1 MPQQYIREHT
11 RLEIMSDT
19 NEWKKSN
26 RTLEILRKAQE
37 EKYGVIAIIAY
48 TFDQAVTIV
57 RTAERMK
64 SPIMILVFPWAITS
78 KSSGSNG
85 ELVRAIS
92 ELSYRAKVPVSVHLD
107 HAQDIELIKYC
118 TRNLP
123 FDSIMVDMSHYSR
136 EDNLKYTRELVELCN
151 QYKIATEAEPG
162 RIEGGEDG
170 VLHTGD
176 LEGLLTDV
184 EEAKLFFDTGI
195 DIIAPSF
202 GNVHGDY
209 GQDGPNLNFDI
220 VKDIFKLIKNE
231 YEADQE
237 NIDYERYV
245 CLHGTNEFSKE
256 LMQENI
262 THGITK
268 LNINKLILQ
277 SYFDEMQSYYYQ
289 GGSETKVSFTEAI
302 DKSNEKLSECLEYW
316 MDVCGSA
323 NTAQ

>member
-1 MPQQYIREHT
+1 
-11 RLEIMSDT
+11 MSNI

-37 EKYGVIAIIAY
+37 GKYGVIAIIAY
-48 TFDQAVTIV
+48 TFDQAVTMV
-57 RTAERMK
+57 RTAEKMK

-118 TRNLP
+118 AQYLP

-136 EDNLKYTRELVELCN
+136 EDNLKHTRELVEYCN

-170 VLHTGD
+170 ILHTGD
-176 LEGLLTDV
+176 LEGLLTNI

-209 GQDGPNLNFDI
+209 GKEGPSLNFDI
-220 VKDIFKLIKNE
+220 VKDIFKLIETDYKT
-231 YEADQE
+231 DQE
-237 NIDYERYV
+237 NISYERYV

-262 THGITK
+262 KHGITK

-277 SYFDEMQSYYYQ
+277 IYFHEMQSYYQ
-289 GGSETKVSFTEAI
+289 GESGTKVGFTEAI

-316 MDVCGSA
+316 MNACGSS
-323 NTAQ
+323 NTVL